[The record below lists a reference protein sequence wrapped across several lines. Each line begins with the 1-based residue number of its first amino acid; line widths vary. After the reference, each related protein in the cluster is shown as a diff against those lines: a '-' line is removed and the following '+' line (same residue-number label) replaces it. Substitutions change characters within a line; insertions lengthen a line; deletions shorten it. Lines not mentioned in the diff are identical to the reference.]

1 MSDLFSEPFEDDPLD
16 VEPPRKPQASKAPER
31 HIYTVA
37 ELTAAIR
44 GTLESSF
51 GDVWVEGEISNC
63 RLWNTGHLYFTL
75 KDGDA
80 QIKIVMFR
88 SAVRYLKFK
97 PEDGLRTAWR
107 LRTQGRIPTGVR
119 APATAR
125 TRRAAAGVR
134 AVEGQAPG

>member
-1 MSDLFSEPFEDDPLD
+1 MSDLFSEPFEEDPAGED
-16 VEPPRKPQASKAPER
+16 VNEGDPRAVNRQGVPKPLPPGVGQEKRKSSVPER
-31 HIYTVA
+31 HIFTVS

-97 PEDGLRTAWR
+97 PEDGLHVVA
-107 LRTQGRIPTGVR
+107 
-119 APATAR
+119 
-125 TRRAAAGVR
+125 
-134 AVEGQAPG
+134 